1 MSPHIWGQTLSLP
14 RKFLDDT
21 VRALSSLLTPTL
33 KSGKPGQKKCTML
46 QCRHAQEFSFGPR
59 ALKDALI
66 STDPAL
72 QDLYAKAFSSTEK
85 LFLSEA
91 YNPRRSLF
99 CSLFIRTA
107 FDWLLSHPDAPEDFE
122 TFYYTLLKKKQ
133 RFCRKHIYLQPIG
146 KPADGS
152 GGGWVV
158 GVYLLAFSCYSSFL
172 RAALSTDTPFHSAPY
187 DCVESFFLGL
197 RVKCLPSVSVTSIHC
212 CYRHNQDSDRM
223 QLHTDGIL
231 TFLKNNKPMDALC
244 VLGLTLADLYPCET
258 WSFTFGKS
266 LPGQEVGVC
275 SFARFSS
282 DFPQVACPAF
292 NPSPRRQEACDEEA
306 ELARKQTLLFNI
318 LDEILLRPLE
328 PCPICLRK
336 LQYVVGFKL
345 IERYRKLYAWMQ
357 TISSTWLSQGSTD
370 LSLSED
376 TWPPSADS
384 GMGGE
389 NDSEAITS
397 LSEPLSP
404 GTCSQAASTLQD
416 LDLDEPS
423 TPLAGV
429 PDQEPLGGASS
440 TPKPLDMIKEYKRW
454 LEMCVAALEKD
465 VSEDEIQQL
474 DKTVDALARWEMFTG
489 QLPPMRKDFHFPN
502 DSPGL
507 RKVLGDKF
515 SSLRRKLSSRKLARG
530 ESSPHHWRWEES

>member
-1 MSPHIWGQTLSLP
+1 
-14 RKFLDDT
+14 
-21 VRALSSLLTPTL
+21 
-33 KSGKPGQKKCTML
+33 ML

-72 QDLYAKAFSSTEK
+72 QELYAKAFSSTEK

-91 YNPRRSLF
+91 YNPRRTLF
-99 CSLFIRTA
+99 CTLFIRTA

-122 TFYYTLLKKKQ
+122 TFYYALLKKKQ
-133 RFCRKHIYLQPIG
+133 RFCRKHIYLQPIDLSEG
-146 KPADGS
+146 P
-152 GGGWVV
+152 V
-158 GVYLLAFSCYSSFL
+158 GISLLDSL
-172 RAALSTDTPFHSAPY
+172 RS
-187 DCVESFFLGL
+187 CVESFFLGL
-197 RVKCLPSVSVTSIHC
+197 RVKCLPSVSISSIHC
-212 CYRHNQDSDRM
+212 CHRHNQESDRM

-258 WSFTFGKS
+258 WSFTFGKF

-282 DFPQVACPAF
+282 DFPQGPGLAF
-292 NPSPRRQEACDEEA
+292 SPSPRRREAHDEEDGDI
-306 ELARKQTLLFNI
+306 ARKQTLLFNMLEMLQCCKVTCHEI
-318 LDEILLRPLE
+318 CHLIGLGNCRWLQCIMQGALSLDEILLRPLE

-357 TISSTWLSQGSTD
+357 TISSTWLSQDSAD
-370 LSLSED
+370 LSVSED
-376 TWPPSADS
+376 LWPPSADS

-389 NDSEAITS
+389 NDSEAMTS
-397 LSEPLSP
+397 FSELLTPD
-404 GTCSQAASTLQD
+404 TCSQAASTFQD
-416 LDLDEPS
+416 LDLDEQPTS
-423 TPLAGV
+423 LPGI
-429 PDQEPLGGASS
+429 PDREQLGGVSGA
-440 TPKPLDMIKEYKRW
+440 PKPLDMIKEYKRW
-454 LEMCVAALEKD
+454 LEMCITALEKD
-465 VSEDEIQQL
+465 VPEDEIRQL
-474 DKTVDALARWEMFTG
+474 DKTVDSLARWEMFNG
-489 QLPPMRKDFHFPN
+489 QLPHRRKDFHFPN

-515 SSLRRKLSSRKLARG
+515 SSLRRKLNSRKLARG